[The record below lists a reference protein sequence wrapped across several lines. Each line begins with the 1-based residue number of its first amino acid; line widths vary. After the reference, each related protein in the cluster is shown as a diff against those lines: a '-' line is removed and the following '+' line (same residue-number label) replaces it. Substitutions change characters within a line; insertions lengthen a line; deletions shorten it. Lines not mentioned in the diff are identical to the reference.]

1 MASLKSLCLC
11 LVFVAPAAFA
21 EGIRFDEMPVG
32 CRIHGS
38 DSAGEKTVSVYV
50 GKTGRKHVVKTYVGP
65 DGTDLIR
72 TSTYSSDGLLL
83 RKDWAGGE
91 WETFSPAS
99 CINVPGQCS
108 YTYRN
113 GDGAKL
119 KYVGENTAKGDLIV
133 NKGGFVGDA
142 PFNPVVSTMG
152 RFNDQIAVAEGD
164 WSFKVT
170 KYEGCEALGS

>member
-1 MASLKSLCLC
+1 MPSLKH
-11 LVFVAPAAFA
+11 LVFTLACIAPAAFA
-21 EGIRFDEMPVG
+21 DGIRFQDMPVG

-38 DSAGEKTVSVYV
+38 YSSGERVVDVYI
-50 GKTGRKHVVKTYVGP
+50 GKKGSKHLVKTYAGP
-65 DGTDLIR
+65 EGEALIR

-99 CINVPGQCS
+99 CINVPGPCR

-119 KYVGENTAKGDLIV
+119 KYEGTNTAKGDTV
-133 NKGGFVGDA
+133 MNEGGFVGEP
-142 PFNPVVSTMG
+142 PFNPVISTMG
-152 RFNDQIAVAEGD
+152 RFGAQVAFTEGD
-164 WSFKVT
+164 LSFKVT
-170 KYEGCEALGS
+170 RYEGCDIGS